1 VGQRILDRKAGFAE
15 NQISIDAHNV
25 EQKDATMTAKSIQK
39 PLSFADPKL
48 QAVVDDFV
56 AGVKLSLH
64 RALSQHGAGADA
76 ARSAMPKASDSLE
89 QVFSRYL
96 SLPRVAKSLRAAA
109 QTSSLPPVPAGV
121 KMTDSTPVLDQML
134 RQRQSNRFGFSAG
147 DAREL
152 IHNRRIIDDGG
163 PGGDF
168 DFGGEDGGGV
178 DTPARKLIQLRIHKV
193 KCLKETSGEWGDDEI
208 AMGGYMI
215 DDEGQVIN
223 VREFYVSKNFNTGE
237 TKAYNP
243 PKPFGSF
250 VAKKNGQKKI
260 VLATIALAEKDQGG
274 FASFLNDLWSKVTLQ
289 ATVFAGALYAALN
302 ALVPGMVWVFLPG
315 VLSGLLIGILVA
327 AALTAIF
334 ALLASWLKDDIFKPV
349 STAFYVPTINAPLT
363 TPPAVASFNGHGGR
377 YEVTYD
383 WAVVS

>member
-1 VGQRILDRKAGFAE
+1 
-15 NQISIDAHNV
+15 
-25 EQKDATMTAKSIQK
+25 MTAKSIQQ
-39 PLSFADPKL
+39 PLSFNNPKL

-56 AGVKLSLH
+56 AGVKLSMH
-64 RALSQHGAGADA
+64 RALSQHGAGGAA
-76 ARSAMPKASDSLE
+76 ARAAMPAVPDSLE
-89 QVFSRYL
+89 QIFSRYL

-109 QTSSLPPVPAGV
+109 QTSALPHVPAGV
-121 KMTDSTPVLDQML
+121 KMADSTPVLDQLL
-134 RQRQSNRFGFSAG
+134 RQRQSNRFGLAAG
-147 DAREL
+147 DARD
-152 IHNRRIIDDGG
+152 IVHNRRIIGPDGPDG
-163 PGGDF
+163 PRGDF
-168 DFGGEDGGGV
+168 DFGAEDGGGQN
-178 DTPARKLIQLRIHKV
+178 PARKLIQLRIHKV

-243 PKPFGSF
+243 PKPFASF

-260 VLATIALAEKDQGG
+260 ILATIALAEKDQGG

-289 ATVFAGALYAALN
+289 ATVFAGALYAALS

-349 STAFYVPTINAPLT
+349 STAFYVPSIGEPVT
-363 TPPAVASFNGHGGR
+363 TPPSVASFNGHGGR

-383 WAVVS
+383 WAVVT